1 MLDDTLPV
9 SLQYQL
15 RSKLLE
21 KIDKKFW
28 SPGSQIQSERE
39 LCDEYGVSRITV
51 REVLKG
57 LVQEGY
63 LVRKQGKGTFVSLP
77 KFEHELSSS
86 YSLSQE
92 LEKEGLHSDF
102 RILAFKECSATSF
115 LRQTL
120 GLSQEETLFEITRLR
135 FIGDELFAWERA
147 YIPSAL
153 MEGADEEQLH
163 KEGLYYTIFRCSGLM
178 AEEAEVEAEAVNCP
192 GDIAEQLQLK
202 KNAAVLRLTR
212 VTTAQN
218 RCIEYCESYIRSE
231 KYKYKYKQ
239 TLRKKAFYDEAYT
252 DHIESR

>member
-9 SLQYQL
+9 TLQYQL
-15 RSKLLE
+15 RGKLLDKIE
-21 KIDKKFW
+21 KRFW
-28 SPGSQIQSERE
+28 SPGSQIPSERE

-51 REVLKG
+51 REVLKE

-77 KFEHELSSS
+77 KFEHELTSS

-92 LEKEGLHSDF
+92 LEKEGLDSGF
-102 RILAFKECSATSF
+102 QLLGFKRCSATSLLQRVF
-115 LRQTL
+115 GISAQD
-120 GLSQEETLFEITRLR
+120 SVYEITRLR

-147 YIPSAL
+147 FVPCSL
-153 MEGADEEQLH
+153 MEGAGEEQL
-163 KEGLYYTIFRCSGLM
+163 KKDGLYLTIFRRSGLM

-192 GDIAEQLQLK
+192 GEIAELLQIK
-202 KNAAVLRLTR
+202 KNTAVLRLNR
-212 VTTAQN
+212 LTTAKN

-239 TLRKKAFYDEAYT
+239 TLRKKAFYDDAYSDQT
-252 DHIESR
+252 EGK

>member
-1 MLDDTLPV
+1 MT
-9 SLQYQL
+9 LQYQL
-15 RSKLLE
+15 RSKLFE
-21 KIDKKFW
+21 KIENRFW
-28 SPGSQIQSERE
+28 SPGSQIPSERE

-51 REVLKG
+51 REVLKE

-77 KFEHELSSS
+77 KFEHELSST

-92 LEKEGLHSDF
+92 IEKEGLYSDF
-102 RILAFKECSATSF
+102 KILGFRRTNATSHLKKIF
-115 LRQTL
+115 
-120 GLSQEETLFEITRLR
+120 GLSDSDSLYEITRLR

-147 YIPSAL
+147 FTPCSL
-153 MEGADEEQLH
+153 MEGAGEEQLQ
-163 KEGLYYTIFRCSGLM
+163 KEGLYFTIFRCSGLM

-192 GDIAEQLQLK
+192 DEIAQQLK
-202 KNAAVLRLTR
+202 IKKNTAVLHLTR

-239 TLRKKAFYDEAYT
+239 ILRKKAFYDGAYSDHT
-252 DHIESR
+252 DGK